1 MTDGGDEAMAP
12 DKASTRSDNAPA
24 RDARAQ
30 HASNKRFPK
39 AARLKET
46 DRFNDVIR
54 KGGFAADDTLVV
66 HVLPNGL
73 PITRFGITIPRRTGN
88 AVVRNRW
95 KRLIRESIRHG
106 RQDLPGGF
114 DVVIRPKRGAEP
126 RHLAIARGLPKT
138 IRRALRRVSS

>member
-1 MTDGGDEAMAP
+1 MAR
-12 DKASTRSDNAPA
+12 DKGSVPSGKSREP
-24 RDARAQ
+24 DARAQ
-30 HASNKRFPK
+30 RSSNNCFPK
-39 AARLKET
+39 AARLKAT
-46 DRFNDVIR
+46 DRFSDVIR

-95 KRLIRESIRHG
+95 KRLIREAIRHC
-106 RQDLPGGF
+106 RQDVPEGF

-126 RHLAIARGLPKT
+126 RHTAIVRGLPKT
-138 IRRALRRVSS
+138 IRRALRRTST